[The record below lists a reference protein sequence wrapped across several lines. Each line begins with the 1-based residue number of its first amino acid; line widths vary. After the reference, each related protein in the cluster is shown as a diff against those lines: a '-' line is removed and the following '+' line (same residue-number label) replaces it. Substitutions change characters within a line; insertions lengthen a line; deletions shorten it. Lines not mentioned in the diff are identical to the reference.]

1 MPKPIF
7 PEDLGSP
14 RTLRTIL
21 RESFE
26 GRIVGIGVN
35 IIRSFINL
43 VIKFSHH
50 SICRTKIYHLSRIV
64 YRSTRGGLIFE
75 ARNNTRRNDTQR
87 LRAQQYMY
95 NSDNTRVA
103 RLAPGQIFA
112 PFPDE
117 LAGRSVGRPTRS
129 TTRQLLPLTFSM
141 DTLGF
146 RAGLTDNAGERL
158 VEKDRHARGT
168 VMENALHAGRNEIY
182 PV

>member
-1 MPKPIF
+1 
-7 PEDLGSP
+7 
-14 RTLRTIL
+14 
-21 RESFE
+21 
-26 GRIVGIGVN
+26 
-35 IIRSFINL
+35 
-43 VIKFSHH
+43 
-50 SICRTKIYHLSRIV
+50 
-64 YRSTRGGLIFE
+64 
-75 ARNNTRRNDTQR
+75 
-87 LRAQQYMY
+87 MY
-95 NSDNTRVA
+95 NSDNARVA

-158 VEKDRHARGT
+158 VEKDRNARGT